1 MRDPFRQIEV
11 LRAHRGLPAP
21 PARAAAGLPLAAAFG
36 AQARALRALAR
47 SLGAAGS
54 AFARLVPESIR
65 ERCTPLG
72 VRAGVLSVRC
82 DDASTG
88 FELDRWLR
96 SGGEIELIKAA
107 PTMLTRVKRV
117 GIGAPEPR
125 TPQSGPTTAKNQG
138 PRPASATRTRKA
150 KGAGA

>member
-1 MRDPFRQIEV
+1 M
-11 LRAHRGLPAP
+11 
-21 PARAAAGLPLAAAFG
+21 
-36 AQARALRALAR
+36 
-47 SLGAAGS
+47 
-54 AFARLVPESIR
+54 PESIR

-125 TPQSGPTTAKNQG
+125 TPQSGPTTARTQG